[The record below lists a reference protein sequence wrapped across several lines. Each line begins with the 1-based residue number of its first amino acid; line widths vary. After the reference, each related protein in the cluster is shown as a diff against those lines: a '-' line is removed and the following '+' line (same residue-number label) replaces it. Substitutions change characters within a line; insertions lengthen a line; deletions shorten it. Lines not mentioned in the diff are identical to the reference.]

1 MNNTALEKNNI
12 WNLVFKMLIAAL
24 TAAATSFGLAACR

>member
-1 MNNTALEKNNI
+1 MNATAEKNSI

-24 TAAATSFGLAACR
+24 TAAATSFGLAACH